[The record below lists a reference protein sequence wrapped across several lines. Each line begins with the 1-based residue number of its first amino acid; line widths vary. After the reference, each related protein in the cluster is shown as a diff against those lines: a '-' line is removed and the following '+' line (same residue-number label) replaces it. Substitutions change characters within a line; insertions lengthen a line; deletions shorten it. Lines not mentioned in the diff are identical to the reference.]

1 MNQERFDEL
10 LLKHFSEILK
20 TELKQKSD
28 LASLSTRQLLT
39 LANAIDDALIPLLV
53 QILKGQSENEDLFH
67 KLMGDHEIEN
77 KDLVD
82 TFFERYMKTVME
94 PKDDDFNP
102 LLAYLPSEYFAD
114 IAFLT
119 SREGFFKSQSA
130 DHINEFLNEY
140 FEEAPEFNAV
150 ELDEAWNWFFKNAL
164 DIK

>member
-1 MNQERFDEL
+1 MNQEKFDEL

-20 TELKQKSD
+20 TQLKQKSD
-28 LASLSTRQLLT
+28 LASLSTRQLLV
-39 LANAIDDALIPLLV
+39 LGNSIDDALIPLLV
-53 QILKGQSENEDLFH
+53 QMLKEQSGKEDLFH

-77 KDLVD
+77 IDLVD

-102 LLAYLPSEYFAD
+102 LLAYIPVEYFAD

-119 SREGFFKSQSA
+119 SREDFFKSQSA
-130 DHINEFLNEY
+130 DHVNEFLNEY

-150 ELDEAWNWFFKNAL
+150 ELDEAWNWFFKHAL
-164 DIK
+164 AIK